1 MKSKFLLL
9 FSVLFLLF
17 SCRNNAQNENRNNR
31 NTQENASRKANENTD
46 YQRNTSVPK
55 KVYDVLKYVRAN
67 GEAMQGYVGGR
78 TFQNREKRLTINDE
92 KGKKIRYQEWD
103 VNSKERGRNRGAE
116 RLITSDKKAF
126 YTNDHYKTF
135 QEIE

>member
-17 SCRNNAQNENRNNR
+17 SCRNNVQNENRNNR
-31 NTQENASRKANENTD
+31 NTTENSSRKANENTD
-46 YQRNTSVPK
+46 YQRNTSIPK

-78 TFQNREKRLTINDE
+78 TFQNREKRLSITDE
-92 KGKKIRYQEWD
+92 KGSKIRYQEWD
-103 VNSKERGRNRGAE
+103 VNPKENGRNRGTE
-116 RLITSDKKAF
+116 RLITSDTKAF

>member
-31 NTQENASRKANENTD
+31 NTTENSSRKANENTD
-46 YQRNTSVPK
+46 YQRNTSIPK

-78 TFQNREKRLTINDE
+78 TFQNREKRLSITDE
-92 KGKKIRYQEWD
+92 KGSKIRYQEWD
-103 VNSKERGRNRGAE
+103 VNPKENGRNRGTE
-116 RLITSDKKAF
+116 RLITSDTKAF

>member
-31 NTQENASRKANENTD
+31 NAQENSSRKANENTD
-46 YQRNTSVPK
+46 YQRSTSIPK

-78 TFQNREKRLTINDE
+78 TFQNREKRLSITDE

-103 VNSKERGRNRGAE
+103 VNPKERGRNRGTE
-116 RLITSDKKAF
+116 RLITSDTKAF